1 MKECTVAG
9 ENGGTQRDKARS
21 SEHGAGS
28 TKLGRSKANKQF
40 RFQELE
46 IWQKAA
52 TFSMDLFDLAECLE
66 KRKYFRFAEQL
77 RAATLS
83 ITNNI
88 AEGSGS
94 QSDTDFASFL
104 NFAHRS
110 VFENANILMTLSR
123 KGYISSVGLNEL
135 LTQLEEE
142 SRMLLA
148 FMRTLRS

>member
-1 MKECTVAG
+1 MAG
-9 ENGGTQRDKARS
+9 
-21 SEHGAGS
+21 
-28 TKLGRSKANKQF
+28 KLF
-40 RFQELE
+40 RFEGLE

-52 TFSMDLFDLAECLE
+52 TFSMDLFDRAEALE
-66 KRKYFRFAEQL
+66 QRKYFRFAEQL

-94 QSDTDFASFL
+94 QSNADFASFL
-104 NFAHRS
+104 NFAQRS
-110 VFENANILMTLSR
+110 VFETANILMMLSR
-123 KGYISSVGLNEL
+123 KGYFPSEGLNES

>member
-1 MKECTVAG
+1 MKET
-9 ENGGTQRDKARS
+9 R
-21 SEHGAGS
+21 
-28 TKLGRSKANKQF
+28 F
-40 RFQELE
+40 RFEKLE

-52 TFSMDLFDLAECLE
+52 TFSMDFFDLAEGLE
-66 KRKYFRFAEQL
+66 QRRYFRFAEQL

-94 QSDTDFASFL
+94 QSKADFASFL
-104 NFAHRS
+104 NFARRS
-110 VFENANILMTLSR
+110 VFETANISMILSR
-123 KGYISSVGLNEL
+123 KGYFSVAGLDEL
-135 LTQLEEE
+135 LSQLEEE

>member
-1 MKECTVAG
+1 VA
-9 ENGGTQRDKARS
+9 E
-21 SEHGAGS
+21 
-28 TKLGRSKANKQF
+28 KLF
-40 RFQELE
+40 RFEKLE

-52 TFSMDLFDLAECLE
+52 TFSMDFFDLAENLE
-66 KRKYFRFAEQL
+66 QRKYYRFAEQL

-94 QSDTDFASFL
+94 QSNTDFANFL
-104 NFAHRS
+104 NFARRS
-110 VFENANILMTLSR
+110 VFETANISMILAR
-123 KGYISSVGLNEL
+123 KGYFSPTGIDGL

>member
-1 MKECTVAG
+1 VA
-9 ENGGTQRDKARS
+9 Q
-21 SEHGAGS
+21 
-28 TKLGRSKANKQF
+28 KLF
-40 RFQELE
+40 RFQDLE

-52 TFSMDLFDLAECLE
+52 NFSMALFDLADGLE
-66 KRKYFRFAEQL
+66 AQKRYRFAEQL

-94 QSDTDFASFL
+94 QSRVDFANFL
-104 NFAHRS
+104 NIGRRS
-110 VFENANILMTLSR
+110 VFETANLLIMLSR
-123 KGYISSVGLNEL
+123 KDYFLPPCPNDL
-135 LTQLEEE
+135 LAELEEE